1 MCSFLASFSL
11 RVSGLGGGGSSGLAS
26 ARGSCFVL
34 TLTMELI
41 IKLDG
46 FGDEFCFGAGVSGE
60 MDAHLSAQLITHFI
74 EELVSLNTIRAGR
87 GGGKLFVQFVVD
99 VYDLLERLSGLS

>member
-1 MCSFLASFSL
+1 MCSFLASFSF
-11 RVSGLGGGGSSGLAS
+11 RVSGLGGGGGCGLAS

-34 TLTMELI
+34 TLAVELI
-41 IKLDG
+41 VKLNG
-46 FGDEFCFGAGVSGE
+46 FSDEFCFGAGVGGE

-74 EELVSLNTIRAGR
+74 EELVSLNAVRAGQ
-87 GGGKLFVQFVVD
+87 GNGKLFMQFVVD